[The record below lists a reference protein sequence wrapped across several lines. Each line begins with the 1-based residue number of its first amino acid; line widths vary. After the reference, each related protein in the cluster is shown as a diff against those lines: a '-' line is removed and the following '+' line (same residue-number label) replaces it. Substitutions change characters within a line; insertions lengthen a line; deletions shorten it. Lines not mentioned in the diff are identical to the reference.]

1 MDTFLGTQIVIEMNK
16 STNQNSKIKR
26 LPYTRMLKSEM
37 ADYTDSIVSIV
48 GNYNLESAI
57 INPLYSLLKE
67 KETTIALLR
76 LNYGVDTERLRI
88 NNLKGQLMLIISSFK
103 LNFKLFKLK
112 NLELDMHVVENAIN
126 SHLCYLNRCRNDKQ
140 LNQKIAGFID
150 LMDSNNEFA
159 IAVNEF
165 DLLNDINEIKR
176 AHDVFNE
183 MSEQR
188 VKLLAKRPKISTKEI
203 IKELF
208 DVIDNLFKGIE
219 VAQVINSIPTAEVV
233 NQEDLTSLVDEL
245 RQLSD
250 MYYKSFSLRKANNK
264 RKFEKKQQNNSELN
278 KNETNDT
285 ENVVEVDTIPDLET
299 KATSSNLIYKH
310 NPLQVS
316 EALIKKLDGPLG
328 ESSPI
333 KLNGD
338 LADKATISS
347 KRTLLLEIGRPCSS

>member
-1 MDTFLGTQIVIEMNK
+1 MNK
-16 STNQNSKIKR
+16 SSNQSSKIKR

-37 ADYTDSIVSIV
+37 ADYADSIISIV
-48 GNYNLESAI
+48 GNYNLQSAI

-67 KETTIALLR
+67 KEKAIALLR

-112 NLELDMHVVENAIN
+112 NLELEMHIVENAIN
-126 SHLCYLNRCRNDKQ
+126 SHLCNLNKCRNDKQ
-140 LNQKIAGFID
+140 LNQKIAGFLD
-150 LMDSNNEFA
+150 LMDSNDEFA
-159 IAVNEF
+159 ASVKEF
-165 DLLNDINEIKR
+165 DLMDHINEIKR
-176 AHDVFNE
+176 VHDLFNE
-183 MSEQR
+183 VSKQR

-219 VAQVINSIPTAEVV
+219 VAQVINSIPANEAD
-233 NQEDLTSLVDEL
+233 NQDDLTSLIDEL

-264 RKFEKKQQNNSELN
+264 RKFEKKQQSDSELN
-278 KNETNDT
+278 NDATNNT
-285 ENVVEVDTIPDLET
+285 ENLIEVDASPDLET
-299 KATSSNLIYKH
+299 KATSSNSIHKH
-310 NPLQVS
+310 KPLQVC
-316 EALIKKLDGPLG
+316 EALIKKMDGQSG
-328 ESSPI
+328 ECSPI